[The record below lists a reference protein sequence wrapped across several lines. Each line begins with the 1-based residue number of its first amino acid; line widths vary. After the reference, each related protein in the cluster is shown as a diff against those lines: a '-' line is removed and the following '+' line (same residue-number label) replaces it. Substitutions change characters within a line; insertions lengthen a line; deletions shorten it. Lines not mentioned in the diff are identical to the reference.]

1 MVQWNLHNRCNTTLT
16 TLDIGGEAPWW
27 CAFVWVISKSCGG
40 CAQHTG
46 NKFKGKCAKAVG
58 EVLKRNR
65 TLKALFVEGL
75 WFLWKHLALIM
86 NDK

>member
-1 MVQWNLHNRCNTTLT
+1 M
-16 TLDIGGEAPWW
+16 IG
-27 CAFVWVISKSCGG
+27 KSCGD

-46 NKFKGKCAKAVG
+46 NGIGDDGARAVG

-75 WFLWKHLALIM
+75 WLLWNHMTLNT

>member
-1 MVQWNLHNRCNTTLT
+1 M
-16 TLDIGGEAPWW
+16 
-27 CAFVWVISKSCGG
+27 SCGG
-40 CAQHTG
+40 FAQHTG
-46 NKFKGKCAKAVG
+46 NGIGDDGARVVG

-75 WFLWKHLALIM
+75 WLLWKHMALNT

>member
-1 MVQWNLHNRCNTTLT
+1 M
-16 TLDIGGEAPWW
+16 IG
-27 CAFVWVISKSCGG
+27 KSCGG

-46 NKFKGKCAKAVG
+46 NGFGNDGAVVVG

-75 WFLWKHLALIM
+75 WLFVESYDFWTRM
-86 NDK
+86 TSD

>member
-1 MVQWNLHNRCNTTLT
+1 M
-16 TLDIGGEAPWW
+16 IG
-27 CAFVWVISKSCGG
+27 KSCGG

-46 NKFKGKCAKAVG
+46 NRVGDDSARAVG

-75 WFLWKHLALIM
+75 
-86 NDK
+86 

>member
-1 MVQWNLHNRCNTTLT
+1 M
-16 TLDIGGEAPWW
+16 IG
-27 CAFVWVISKSCGG
+27 KSCGG

-46 NKFKGKCAKAVG
+46 NGIGDDGVMAVG
-58 EVLKRNR
+58 EVLKRSR

-75 WFLWKHLALIM
+75 CFWRNCMALNT

>member
-1 MVQWNLHNRCNTTLT
+1 M
-16 TLDIGGEAPWW
+16 IG
-27 CAFVWVISKSCGG
+27 KSCGG

-46 NKFKGKCAKAVG
+46 NGIGDEGAKAVG
-58 EVLKRNR
+58 EVLERNT

-75 WFLWKHLALIM
+75 WFLWKQMALNT

>member
-1 MVQWNLHNRCNTTLT
+1 MLVHNTENG
-16 TLDIGGEAPWW
+16 IGDDGAM
-27 CAFVWVISKSCGG
+27 
-40 CAQHTG
+40 
-46 NKFKGKCAKAVG
+46 AVS

-75 WFLWKHLALIM
+75 CFLWKHMALNT